1 MESTPEISKS
11 PFHAKNFLNL
21 QPLTSFENK
30 NLLPSNKAVLQ
41 RLIKIQE
48 DSKKNTSIKTIAEQI
63 YKELCEIYNSN
74 EIEMKTKINCIN
86 TIIRLHQGWFKYSK
100 SMLPKTPKKYPHVT
114 KFLKELDRICD
125 LRKARNG
132 GAPIKIETKC

>member
-1 MESTPEISKS
+1 MESSPEISKS

-63 YKELCEIYNSN
+63 YKEL
-74 EIEMKTKINCIN
+74 
-86 TIIRLHQGWFKYSK
+86 
-100 SMLPKTPKKYPHVT
+100 
-114 KFLKELDRICD
+114 
-125 LRKARNG
+125 
-132 GAPIKIETKC
+132 